1 RDPAAYERRMA
12 EQDKAKARTTSSE
25 VGYCKPPEH
34 SRWIPGQSGNRLG
47 RPAGSHNLRTLVQRI
62 FAAKIRIRLGDTI
75 RTVTRLEAAVL
86 ASLNN
91 AMKGDHRAIR
101 EVLSI
106 ATSLGLM
113 DDQPQKLVL
122 GNLSSFTNDEL
133 IEFRSLLI
141 KAGPKTVP
149 SK

>member
-1 RDPAAYERRMA
+1 
-12 EQDKAKARTTSSE
+12 
-25 VGYCKPPEH
+25 
-34 SRWIPGQSGNRLG
+34 
-47 RPAGSHNLRTLVQRI
+47 LVQRI